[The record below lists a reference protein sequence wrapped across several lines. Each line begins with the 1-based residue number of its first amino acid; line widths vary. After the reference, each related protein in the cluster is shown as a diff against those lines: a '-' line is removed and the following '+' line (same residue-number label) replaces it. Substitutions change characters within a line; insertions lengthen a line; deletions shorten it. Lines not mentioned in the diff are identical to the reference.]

1 LDEDLPRN
9 IVYLCA
15 SVLIWIFGVLVFLPL
30 AEEIDPEGLSILVAL
45 LIFSAFSLFLI
56 KGFGGLGQAL
66 DVASS
71 ILAEKYRRRSGGG
84 VEGVEE
90 TRKRMRIALEVGT
103 LAIVYLLY
111 SPLLSRFHPSINGVA
126 LIVTVLGVLW
136 TLRKRV

>member
-84 VEGVEE
+84 EGVEE
-90 TRKRMRIALEVGT
+90 ARKRMRIALEVGT

-126 LIVTVLGVLW
+126 LIITVLAVLW
-136 TLRKRV
+136 TLRKRI